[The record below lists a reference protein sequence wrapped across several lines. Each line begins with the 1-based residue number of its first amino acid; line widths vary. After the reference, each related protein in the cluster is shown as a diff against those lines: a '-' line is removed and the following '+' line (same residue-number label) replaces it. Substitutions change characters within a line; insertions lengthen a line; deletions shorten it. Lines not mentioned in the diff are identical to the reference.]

1 MSSFRSLKESLLAA
15 PLLGAVAL
23 PIWRIFKDPY
33 LGPIGE
39 RIAQRFSRWSK
50 LTIVQIGANDGARFD
65 PIHALLKNR
74 HRWVALFVEP
84 IPSFYKNL
92 IQNYG
97 KAHRFKFECAAVSDV
112 AGNFNFYYLSPEARG
127 AAQQWHE
134 YFDLVG
140 SLDRSHVVK
149 ALADETVR
157 LERFIVETQ
166 VPVITLKMLLDK
178 WDIRR
183 VDVLVVDAEGYDWK
197 IVCQAIKMGL
207 RPEVILFEHSNLL
220 PEERKEV
227 FRLLG
232 DEYHIDDV
240 GIDFLCMRGATK

>member
-84 IPSFYKNL
+84 IPSFYNNL
-92 IQNYG
+92 I
-97 KAHRFKFECAAVSDV
+97 
-112 AGNFNFYYLSPEARG
+112 
-127 AAQQWHE
+127 
-134 YFDLVG
+134 
-140 SLDRSHVVK
+140 
-149 ALADETVR
+149 
-157 LERFIVETQ
+157 
-166 VPVITLKMLLDK
+166 
-178 WDIRR
+178 
-183 VDVLVVDAEGYDWK
+183 
-197 IVCQAIKMGL
+197 
-207 RPEVILFEHSNLL
+207 
-220 PEERKEV
+220 
-227 FRLLG
+227 
-232 DEYHIDDV
+232 
-240 GIDFLCMRGATK
+240 